1 MKNSAAGSVFQ
12 DMYKSSTSMYIS
24 MFLALVWSV
33 VYIYLLSAFAECLA
47 WCCVILIWLG
57 LCAAT
62 GFGFYMWNESKIK
75 FDTVAKENNYD
86 QMNEANKE
94 AFDK

>member
-1 MKNSAAGSVFQ
+1 
-12 DMYKSSTSMYIS
+12 MYIS

-62 GFGFYMWNESKIK
+62 GFGFYMWSDSKK
-75 FDTVAKENNYD
+75 KYDDMATNSGYNGMTDAEKEQFDS
-86 QMNEANKE
+86 
-94 AFDK
+94 